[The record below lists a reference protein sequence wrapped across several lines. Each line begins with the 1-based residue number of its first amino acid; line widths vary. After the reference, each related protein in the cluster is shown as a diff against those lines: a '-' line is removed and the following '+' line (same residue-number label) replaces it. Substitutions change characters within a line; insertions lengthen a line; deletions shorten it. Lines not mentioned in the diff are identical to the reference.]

1 MDLGDYTMVKE
12 RGTRNDEGGT
22 KIAQGLDT
30 GNMDLRMGPTLKFFQ
45 TVSGSTEIVGR
56 LVVVIDVNPSHGF
69 WTRRLMKL
77 FGHEG
82 K

>member
-12 RGTRNDEGGT
+12 RGTRNDEGGM

-45 TVSGSTEIVGR
+45 TVSVSTEIC
-56 LVVVIDVNPSHGF
+56 HG
-69 WTRRLMKL
+69 
-77 FGHEG
+77 
-82 K
+82 